1 MPGHD
6 HRMNPLHTGHM
17 NERNFYIQTA
27 LSRGDVHGS
36 KHDYFQVPA
45 ERAHE
50 LPEGFDSMN
59 PEDKYMTLNE
69 GGFWRKG
76 YFDIPDEDAWDA
88 AYDDSHPDSHVELAI
103 KAEER

>member
-6 HRMNPLHTGHM
+6 HRMQPMHTGHL

-27 LSRGDVHGS
+27 LSRGDVYGT
-36 KHDYFQVPA
+36 KNDYFNVPA

-69 GGFWRKG
+69 GGFWDSG
-76 YFDIPDEDAWDA
+76 DYDISNEDAWDA
-88 AYDDSHPDSHVELAI
+88 ADRAGHDTNELAI
-103 KAEER
+103 KAEEY